1 MFPVVGFGT
10 GLWWIFPL
18 VMIGMMVFCFFMMRS
33 HMGSMICRPGFH
45 NPCRPGENAAD
56 SALDILNKR
65 YARGEIDK
73 EDYEVKK
80 KVIAG
85 TTELQ

>member
-1 MFPVVGFGT
+1 MIAMFPAVNFGA

-18 VMIGMMVFCFFMMRS
+18 VMIGMMFFCFFMMRGR
-33 HMGSMICRPGFH
+33 MGSMICRPDFR
-45 NPCRPGENAAD
+45 NPCSHSENAAD

-65 YARGEIDK
+65 YARGEMDK
-73 EDYEVKK
+73 EEYEVKK

-85 TTELQ
+85 HD

>member
-1 MFPVVGFGT
+1 MFPAVGFGN

-18 VMIGMMVFCFFMMRS
+18 VIIGIMVFCLFMMRGR
-33 HMGSMICRPGFH
+33 MGSMICRPGFR
-45 NPCRPGENAAD
+45 NPCSHSENAAD

-65 YARGEIDK
+65 YARGEMDK
-73 EDYEVKK
+73 EEYEVKK

-85 TTELQ
+85 HD